1 MSSMFSWDFA
11 IGHFPELLKVVPVT
25 LLIAVVSMLLGLVFG
40 LLIALCRIYRVPVL
54 NKLAALYVSF
64 IRGTPMLVQ
73 LYVFLYGV
81 PALLE
86 ALNNKWGWNLSSD
99 NISPLIFALTAYTIN
114 SAAYQSEVVRAAL
127 NAIDM
132 SQMEA
137 AYSVGMTTTQ
147 SLVRIIL
154 PQALVVALPNLANI
168 FIGLIKATSLAFA
181 VKVIDIM
188 AVAKIVSAEGYR
200 FMEMYLGAAIIYWV
214 ICFALERLFA
224 VMEKKLRRY
233 ESKMV

>member
-1 MSSMFSWDFA
+1 LSIFSWDFA
-11 IGHFPELLKVVPVT
+11 ISRFPDLLKVVPVT
-25 LLIAVVSMLLGLVFG
+25 LLIAVVSMLLGLVLG

-54 NKLAALYVSF
+54 NKVAALYVSF

-81 PALLE
+81 PALCE
-86 ALNNKWGWNLSSD
+86 FLNKKFGWNLSSD
-99 NISPLIFALTAYTIN
+99 SISPLVFALTAYTIN
-114 SAAYQSEVVRAAL
+114 TAAYQSEVVRGAL
-127 NAIDM
+127 NAISM

-147 SLVRIIL
+147 SIIRIIL

-188 AVAKIVSAEGYR
+188 AVAKIVSSEGYR
-200 FMEMYLGAAIIYWV
+200 FMEMYLGAALIYWV
-214 ICFALERLFA
+214 ICFALERIFA
-224 VMEKKLRRY
+224 FMEKRLRRY
-233 ESKMV
+233 ESKMM

>member
-1 MSSMFSWDFA
+1 MSIFSWDFA
-11 IGHFPELLKVVPVT
+11 ISRFPDLLKAVPVT
-25 LLIAVVSMLLGLVFG
+25 LLIAVVSMLLGLVLG
-40 LLIALCRIYRVPVL
+40 LLIALCRIYKVPVL
-54 NKLAALYVSF
+54 SKFAVLYVSF

-73 LYVFLYGV
+73 LYVLLYGV
-81 PALLE
+81 PALFE
-86 ALNNKWGWNLSSD
+86 VLNNKWGWSLSAD
-99 NISPLIFALTAYTIN
+99 RISPIIFALTAYTIN
-114 SAAYQSEVVRAAL
+114 SAAYQSEVVRGAL

-147 SLVRIIL
+147 SIIRIIL
-154 PQALVVALPNLANI
+154 PQALVVAVPNLANI
-168 FIGLIKATSLAFA
+168 FIGLIKGTSLAFA

-200 FMEMYLGAAIIYWV
+200 FMEMYLGAALIYWI
-214 ICFALERLFA
+214 ICFALEKLFA
-224 VMEKKLRRY
+224 VMEKRLRRY